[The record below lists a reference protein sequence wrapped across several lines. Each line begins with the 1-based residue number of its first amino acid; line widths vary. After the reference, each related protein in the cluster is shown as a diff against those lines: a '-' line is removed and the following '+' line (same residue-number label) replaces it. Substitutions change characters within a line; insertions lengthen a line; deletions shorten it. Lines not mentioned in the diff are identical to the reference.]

1 MFTVDADL
9 SQLESGVWGEFSGSE
24 FLIAHISNKKFQR
37 CLARL
42 QQPHKKK
49 LEQGTL
55 DPIVNR
61 DILAK
66 AMAEG
71 LVLDWRR
78 VVNSTKQD
86 VPYTKEAV
94 ESALKA
100 DPEFRDW
107 VSEYALNLANFRK
120 EVIDEM
126 GED

>member
-9 SQLESGVWGEFSGSE
+9 SQLETGVWGDFSGSR

-37 CLARL
+37 ALARL
-42 QQPHKKK
+42 QQPHRKKM
-49 LEQGTL
+49 EQGTL

-66 AMAEG
+66 AMSEG
-71 LVLDWRR
+71 LILDWER
-78 VVNSTKQD
+78 VVDSKKED
-86 VPYTKEAV
+86 VPYSKAAV
-94 ESALKA
+94 EAALKA

-107 VSEYALNLANFRK
+107 VSEYALNLANFRQ
-120 EVIDEM
+120 EVVDEL